1 MAPTALS
8 LSLSLSL
15 SLPLSRSLSVQTHAH
30 THNVRGPPLLT
41 GSHMLGT
48 TDRALNGL
56 SSTCARAREEG
67 GGGLVYYIGVYSY
80 WGPGLA
86 GSTSCMPPGSLS

>member
-15 SLPLSRSLSVQTHAH
+15 SLPLSLSLSVQTHAH

-67 GGGLVYYIGVYSY
+67 GGGSYIILVCLRIGAPLLML
-80 WGPGLA
+80 WGE
-86 GSTSCMPPGSLS
+86 MK